1 MRCYSKFD
9 SKCDV
14 QQVDQFGF
22 VDLNRSINEG
32 FVPADLVVNPDS
44 FDGEE
49 VDPESIVGRP
59 RDTFEAMRIQ
69 EELAAGIKSHEKSVA
84 EKQTEN

>member
-9 SKCDV
+9 KSRDI

-49 VDPESIVGRP
+49 VDPEGIIGRP

-69 EELAAGIKSHEKSVA
+69 EDLAKGINAKEKSVA
-84 EKQTEN
+84 EEQPEN

>member
-9 SKCDV
+9 KCCDI

-49 VDPESIVGRP
+49 VDPEGIIGCP

-69 EELAAGIKSHEKSVA
+69 EDLANGIKVKEASVA